1 MSMSRGKRIFRS
13 IAKRLSGVVLCKNVL
28 VVRPTE
34 HLVRGFLIETTS
46 ERDRVY
52 LWRVVTLLHRP
63 IRTVI
68 LSYSERISGSQSEI
82 YLNRDDYEK
91 SADDILAII
100 AGPHIEY
107 LQKIRRPQD
116 FLRHT
121 SWIVD
126 GSPPLYRLDHALTHC
141 LIGNM
146 RVATDMFRAI
156 DREVDQWDAARQEY
170 IQPLVKQLMRQID
183 EDPAGLTALLNK
195 WENENV
201 ERHGLQPSRAP
212 TDRLRL
218 VVS

>member
-1 MSMSRGKRIFRS
+1 
-13 IAKRLSGVVLCKNVL
+13 L
-28 VVRPTE
+28 
-34 HLVRGFLIETTS
+34 
-46 ERDRVY
+46 Y
-52 LWRVVTLLHRP
+52 RP
-63 IRTVI
+63 IGSII

-82 YLNRDDYEK
+82 YLNRDDYKK

-107 LQKIRRPQD
+107 LQKVRRPQD

-126 GSPPLYRLDHALTHC
+126 GSPALNRLDHALTHC
-141 LIGNM
+141 LIGNT
-146 RVATDMFRAI
+146 RYAIDVLRAV
-156 DREVDQWDAARQEY
+156 DREVDQWDAARQKY
-170 IQPLVKQLMRQID
+170 IQPLMKQLMRQID

-201 ERHGLQPSRAP
+201 ERLGLQPSREP
-212 TDRLRL
+212 SDRLRL

>member
-1 MSMSRGKRIFRS
+1 MSRGKRIFRS
-13 IAKRLSGVVLCKNVL
+13 IAKRLPGVVLCKDML

-34 HLVRGFLIETTS
+34 HIVRGFLIEATS

-52 LWRVVTLLHRP
+52 LWRVVTPLYRP
-63 IRTVI
+63 IRNII
-68 LSYSERISGSQSEI
+68 LDYSERVSGSQREI

-91 SADDILAII
+91 SANDIFAII

-126 GSPPLYRLDHALTHC
+126 GSPALYRLDHVLTHC

-146 RVATDMFRAI
+146 RHATDMLRAV
-156 DREVDQWDAARQEY
+156 DREVDQWDAARREY

-183 EDPAGLTALLNK
+183 GDPAGLTALLNK

-212 TDRLRL
+212 SDRLRL

>member
-1 MSMSRGKRIFRS
+1 MSRGKRIFRS
-13 IAKRLSGVVLCKNVL
+13 IAKRLAGVVLCKNVL

-34 HLVRGFLIETTS
+34 HLVRGFTIEATS
-46 ERDRVY
+46 TRDRVY
-52 LWRVVTLLHRP
+52 LWRVVTPLYRP
-63 IRTVI
+63 MSSIF
-68 LSYSERISGSQSEI
+68 LSYSERIPEREPI

-91 SADDILAII
+91 SADEILAII

-121 SWIVD
+121 SWIVE
-126 GSPPLYRLDHALTHC
+126 GSPAFNRIDHALTHC
-141 LIGNM
+141 LIGNT
-146 RVATDMFRAI
+146 RYAIDVLRAV

-170 IQPLVKQLMRQID
+170 IQPMVKQLMRQID
-183 EDPAGLTALLNK
+183 EDPAGLTPLLNK

-201 ERHGLQPSRAP
+201 ERLGLQASRIPS
-212 TDRLRL
+212 DGLRL